1 MARNALLDKS
11 TSRFGEITK
20 EMEAYANIGRAIS
33 LWGSMETLLVIIG
46 TFLLGTTPKKAGI
59 VFYNILSFPAWLT
72 IISELFQNTPSEYK
86 EAAEL
91 WDKIS
96 AKLNKLNSEGRTR
109 LAHQKLDEEKLTI
122 NPASLNYTKKAN
134 AQRAK
139 PFSDKELSKF
149 SKDVCNII
157 GSLDPLYHKLNALDG
172 QQKRAA
178 PQEPYPSP
186 SGNTSGPSR
195 RRSS

>member
-91 WDKIS
+91 WDK
-96 AKLNKLNSEGRTR
+96 
-109 LAHQKLDEEKLTI
+109 
-122 NPASLNYTKKAN
+122 
-134 AQRAK
+134 
-139 PFSDKELSKF
+139 
-149 SKDVCNII
+149 
-157 GSLDPLYHKLNALDG
+157 
-172 QQKRAA
+172 
-178 PQEPYPSP
+178 
-186 SGNTSGPSR
+186 
-195 RRSS
+195 